1 MKQRKQTGQ
10 FMKRSRL
17 YRLNVEQKKIN
28 DRIYRKNTYLAV
40 IILAVLFSLIIIPA
54 VYKYLNRPLLD
65 PRGTSIVPQVVEV
78 EATTD
83 KYQERGYS
91 FCYDPLICI
100 RDVGEELGFD
110 NKQILIAI
118 KIAKAESGI
127 RPDAIGKNTNGTY
140 DMGVFQINDC
150 HSKRISRQDRLDF
163 EKNIRFAYKL
173 RKEQGNW
180 NAWSVCRSKVSC
192 K

>member
-1 MKQRKQTGQ
+1 
-10 FMKRSRL
+10 MKRSRL
-17 YRLNVEQKKIN
+17 ERVKSSEVKRNQVTYKR
-28 DRIYRKNTYLAV
+28 NTLLAAA
-40 IILAVLFSLIIIPA
+40 ILGILFGLIISPI
-54 VYKYLNRPLLD
+54 VYKWLNPPMLSPL
-65 PRGTSIVPQVVEV
+65 GTTIESKVSVS
-78 EATTD
+78 AATD
-83 KYQERGYS
+83 KYQERGYA

-118 KIAKAESGI
+118 KIAKSESGL

-140 DMGVFQINDC
+140 DMGIFQINDV
-150 HSKRISRQDRLDF
+150 HSKRISRADRLDF

-173 RKEQGNW
+173 RKEQKNW
-180 NAWSVCRSKVSC
+180 SAWSVCRSKVNC